1 MENSMLYSL
10 PIDPMVLIIGFSIL
24 SLVLLIVVIIC
35 IVKLNKLYRRYD
47 IFMRGKDAE
56 TLEDTIMDMMDE
68 MEELQAKDRASKDA
82 MKQLSKQIKSSFQ
95 KFGYVK
101 YNAFKGMG
109 GNLSFVIAMLD
120 NNNSGFVLDVVHSR
134 EGCYIYLKEVEEG
147 ATEVLL
153 GGEEQEAL
161 EQALGYVKRPTMDE
175 RLAMKEKAA
184 NAKKKDS
191 KGKGGSGEQ
200 DIEVPSSERKK
211 SERMKELR
219 KRQAEHREDDEER
232 VKQYADAYDVEE
244 VEIETD
250 TIEDFD
256 ALPDDPDGEDKGD
269 Y

>member
-1 MENSMLYSL
+1 MLYSI
-10 PIDPMVLIIGFSIL
+10 PIDPMVLIVGFSIL

-56 TLEDTIMDMMDE
+56 TLEDTIMDIMDE
-68 MEELQAKDRASKDA
+68 MEELQEKDRSSKDA
-82 MKQLSKQIKSSFQ
+82 MKQLSRQIKSSFQ

-120 NNNSGFVLDVVHSR
+120 NNNSGFILDVVHSR

-184 NAKKKDS
+184 NSKKKELKS
-191 KGKGGSGEQ
+191 GSGEQ
-200 DIEVPSSERKK
+200 DIEVPK

-219 KRQAEHREDDEER
+219 KRQAERRENEEER
-232 VKQYADAYDVEE
+232 VKKYADAYDVEE

-250 TIEDFD
+250 TIENFD
-256 ALPDDPDGEDKGD
+256 ALSYDPDGEDNKGD

>member
-1 MENSMLYSL
+1 MLYNL
-10 PIDPMVLIIGFSIL
+10 PIDPMALIIGFSIL

-68 MEELQAKDRASKDA
+68 MEKLQAKDRASKDA

-175 RLAMKEKAA
+175 RLAIKEKAE
-184 NAKKKDS
+184 NGRKKEL
-191 KGKGGSGEQ
+191 KGGSGEQ

-211 SERMKELR
+211 ELR
-219 KRQAEHREDDEER
+219 KRQAERRDDEEER

-250 TIEDFD
+250 NIEDFD
-256 ALPDDPDGEDKGD
+256 AIPDDFNGEDKGD

>member
-1 MENSMLYSL
+1 
-10 PIDPMVLIIGFSIL
+10 
-24 SLVLLIVVIIC
+24 
-35 IVKLNKLYRRYD
+35 
-47 IFMRGKDAE
+47 
-56 TLEDTIMDMMDE
+56 
-68 MEELQAKDRASKDA
+68 

-120 NNNSGFVLDVVHSR
+120 NNNSGFILDVVHSR

-184 NAKKKDS
+184 NSKKKELKS
-191 KGKGGSGEQ
+191 GSGEQ

-219 KRQAEHREDDEER
+219 KRQAERRENEEER
-232 VKQYADAYDVEE
+232 VKKYADAYDVEE

-250 TIEDFD
+250 TIENFD
-256 ALPDDPDGEDKGD
+256 ALSYDPDGEDNKGD

>member
-1 MENSMLYSL
+1 MLYSI
-10 PIDPMVLIIGFSIL
+10 PIDPMVLIVGFSIL

-56 TLEDTIMDMMDE
+56 TLEDTIMDIMDE
-68 MEELQAKDRASKDA
+68 MEELQEKDRSSKDA
-82 MKQLSKQIKSSFQ
+82 MKQLSRQIKSSFQ

-120 NNNSGFVLDVVHSR
+120 NKNSGFILDVVHSR

-184 NAKKKDS
+184 NSKKKELKS
-191 KGKGGSGEQ
+191 GSGEQ

-219 KRQAEHREDDEER
+219 KRQAERRENVEER
-232 VKQYADAYDVEE
+232 VKKYADAYDVEE

-250 TIEDFD
+250 TIENFD
-256 ALPDDPDGEDKGD
+256 ALPDDLDGEDNKGD

>member
-1 MENSMLYSL
+1 MLYSI
-10 PIDPMVLIIGFSIL
+10 PIDPMVLIVGFSIL

-47 IFMRGKDAE
+47 MFMRGKDAE
-56 TLEDTIMDMMDE
+56 TLEDTIMDIMDE
-68 MEELQAKDRASKDA
+68 MEELQEKDRSSKDA
-82 MKQLSKQIKSSFQ
+82 MKQLSRQIKSSFQ

-120 NNNSGFVLDVVHSR
+120 NNNSGFILDVVHSR
-134 EGCYIYLKEVEEG
+134 EGCYIYLKEVEKG
-147 ATEVLL
+147 ATEVL

-184 NAKKKDS
+184 NSKKKELKS
-191 KGKGGSGEQ
+191 GSGEQ

-219 KRQAEHREDDEER
+219 KRQAERRENEEER
-232 VKQYADAYDVEE
+232 VKKYADAYDVEE

-250 TIEDFD
+250 TIENFD
-256 ALPDDPDGEDKGD
+256 ALSYDPDGEDNKGD

>member
-1 MENSMLYSL
+1 MLYSI
-10 PIDPMVLIIGFSIL
+10 PIDPMVLIVGFSIL

-56 TLEDTIMDMMDE
+56 TLEDTIMDIMDE
-68 MEELQAKDRASKDA
+68 MEELQEKDRSSKDA
-82 MKQLSKQIKSSFQ
+82 MKQLSRQIKSSFQ

-120 NNNSGFVLDVVHSR
+120 NNNSGFILDVVHSR

-184 NAKKKDS
+184 NSKKKELKS
-191 KGKGGSGEQ
+191 GSGEQ

-211 SERMKELR
+211 ELR
-219 KRQAEHREDDEER
+219 KRQAERRENEEER
-232 VKQYADAYDVEE
+232 VKKYADAYDVEE

-250 TIEDFD
+250 TIGNFD
-256 ALPDDPDGEDKGD
+256 ALSYDPDGEDNKGD

>member
-1 MENSMLYSL
+1 MLYSI
-10 PIDPMVLIIGFSIL
+10 PIDPMVLIVGFSIL

-56 TLEDTIMDMMDE
+56 TLEDTIMDIMDE
-68 MEELQAKDRASKDA
+68 MEELQEKDRSSKDA
-82 MKQLSKQIKSSFQ
+82 MKQLSRQIKSSFQ

-120 NNNSGFVLDVVHSR
+120 NKNSGFILDVVHSR

-184 NAKKKDS
+184 NKKKELKS
-191 KGKGGSGEQ
+191 GSGEQ

-219 KRQAEHREDDEER
+219 KRQAERHENEEER
-232 VKQYADAYDVEE
+232 VKKYADAYDVEE

-250 TIEDFD
+250 TIGNFD
-256 ALPDDPDGEDKGD
+256 ALSYDPDGEDNKGD

>member
-1 MENSMLYSL
+1 MLYNL
-10 PIDPMVLIIGFSIL
+10 PIDPMALIIGFSIL

-56 TLEDTIMDMMDE
+56 TLEDTITN
-68 MEELQAKDRASKDA
+68 RASKDA

-175 RLAMKEKAA
+175 RLAIKEKAE
-184 NAKKKDS
+184 NGRKKEL
-191 KGKGGSGEQ
+191 KGGSGEQ

-219 KRQAEHREDDEER
+219 KRQAERREDEEER

-244 VEIETD
+244 IEIETD
-250 TIEDFD
+250 NIEDFD
-256 ALPDDPDGEDKGD
+256 AMPDDFNGEDKGD

>member
-1 MENSMLYSL
+1 MLYNL
-10 PIDPMVLIIGFSIL
+10 PIDPMALIVGFSIL
-24 SLVLLIVVIIC
+24 SVALLIVVIIC

-47 IFMRGKDAE
+47 MFMRGKDAE
-56 TLEDTIMDMMDE
+56 TLEDTIMDIMDE
-68 MEELQAKDRASKDA
+68 MEELQEKDRVSRDA

-184 NAKKKDS
+184 NSKKKELKS
-191 KGKGGSGEQ
+191 GSGEQ

-219 KRQAEHREDDEER
+219 KRQAERRENEEER
-232 VKQYADAYDVEE
+232 VKKYADAYDVEE
-244 VEIETD
+244 ETD
-250 TIEDFD
+250 TIENFD
-256 ALPDDPDGEDKGD
+256 ALSYDPDGEDNKGD